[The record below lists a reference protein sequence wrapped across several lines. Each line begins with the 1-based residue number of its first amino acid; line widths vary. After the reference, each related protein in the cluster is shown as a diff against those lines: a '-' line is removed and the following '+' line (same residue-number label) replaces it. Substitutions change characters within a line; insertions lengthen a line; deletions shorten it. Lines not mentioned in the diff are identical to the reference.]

1 MTLKIDPCPKLDD
14 MVKGEEVPYSL
25 DIKAEL
31 GSNTVKA
38 YTFKVFNDSDV
49 DVSEHFSGGCALSEG
64 VFSFG
69 VKAYEEGT
77 YSLEFWVT
85 CNEFLPDGTT
95 PYEFAAIMSVT
106 ISLF

>member
-1 MTLKIDPCPKLDD
+1 MSLKIEPCSKLDD

-25 DIKAEL
+25 DVKAEL

-38 YTFKVFNDSDV
+38 FTFKIFDGSGV
-49 DVSEHFSGGCALSEG
+49 DVSEQFSGGYDLSDG

-69 VKAYEEGT
+69 VKAHEVGT

-106 ISLF
+106 IL